1 MRDMQD
7 RVTVRLARP
16 EDEEQILEVLVA
28 AFDGWPLVP
37 ISVDPVDHLRWK
49 QHSVDGLPNLTV
61 VAEVDSRIASVRL
74 DMARAVEIDGNRRL
88 MVLNANSGTHPD
100 FKGRGIYQTL
110 REHEVASH
118 GDVADMSLG
127 WTFNPVMRHIAT
139 NDERRHAMRNKVL
152 VKVLDIR
159 RMAQSSRGSS
169 GGLKSSPLVRMAAFK
184 AADFARRLRPRA
196 AEPSFDGEIRR
207 VDAFDECFDKLWR
220 RAGRFDFVSDRS
232 SDFLN
237 WRYMDERGGQHTVFA
252 ASEEDNV
259 LGYIALLENEGR
271 GQILDLFTLPDRHDV
286 ALSLIQRGVD
296 FFSDAGSYVV
306 ECRMA
311 AGNRYETCL
320 VQKGFVDTRRP
331 SNFQYQNQRLTR
343 GEVEALESRTS
354 ILHLMGGD
362 L

>member
-1 MRDMQD
+1 VRGQD
-7 RVTVRLARP
+7 RVTVRLARR

-49 QHSVDGLPNLTV
+49 QYSVDGLPNLTV
-61 VAEVDSRIASVRL
+61 VAEIDSRIASVRL
-74 DMARAVEIDGNRRL
+74 DMARAVEINGNRRL

-100 FKGRGIYQTL
+100 FRGRGIYQTL
-110 REHEVASH
+110 RQHEVASH
-118 GDVADMSLG
+118 RDIADMSLG
-127 WTFNPVMRHIAT
+127 WTFNPVMRHIAE
-139 NDERRHAMRNKVL
+139 NDEKRHAMRNKVL

-159 RMAQSSRGSS
+159 RMAQNSRGSS
-169 GGLKSSPLVRMAAFK
+169 GGLKSSALVRVAAFK

-207 VDAFDECFDKLWR
+207 VDEFDGCFDELWR
-220 RAGRFDFVSDRS
+220 RAGNFDFVSDRS
-232 SDFLN
+232 SAYLN

-252 ASEEDNV
+252 AYQDDEV
-259 LGYIALLENEGR
+259 LGYIALLDNEGR
-271 GQILDLFTLPDRHDV
+271 GQILDLFTLPNRNDV
-286 ALSLIQRGVD
+286 ALKLIQRGVD
-296 FFSDAGSYVV
+296 FFGDAGSYVV

-311 AGNRYETCL
+311 AGNRYESCL
-320 VQKGFVDTRRP
+320 IRMGFLDTRRP
-331 SNFQYQNQRLTR
+331 SNFHYQNERLTTR
-343 GEVEALESRTS
+343 EVETLEGKDS